1 MSRLAITNVSI
12 FDGSGADP
20 YPGSVLIEGNKIL
33 QVAKGG
39 ESVNAT
45 DARTIDGNGA
55 FLMPGMT
62 EAHTHFSW
70 NDQPSLAAIQ
80 FMPPEEHMLWCVRV
94 AKRYLEMGW
103 TSALGAASAKVRLDV
118 VLRNVIDGGAF
129 PGPRYLAGSQEITTL
144 GGLGDNTLPHL
155 PFEELNFGVVVSGP
169 EEMRKVAR
177 MFIKY
182 GVDHLKINLSG
193 EYIAGIDAEM
203 NPFSEEEVA
212 ILASEAKR
220 YGKRMAAHARSSE
233 SVKLCVRHGIEL
245 VFHASF
251 ADEEALDMLEAAKD
265 KHFVAPGI
273 GWLVSTLHNASEFG
287 ITEEV
292 ATKMG
297 YARELE
303 AASRSLTEMHKRG
316 IRILPG
322 GDYGFA
328 WMPHGTNARDLEH
341 FVKYIG
347 MTPKEALLAAT
358 KLGGDLMMRGHE
370 LGQIR
375 EGYLAD
381 IVLVDGNP
389 LEDLKLLQDP
399 EKIMLVMKDGEIY
412 KNSHTILPAKGV
424 IQSIAG
430 GNPMVE
436 PGVRKATPKE
446 PMNSRSSA

>member
-1 MSRLAITNVSI
+1 MSTILFTNVTV
-12 FDGSGADP
+12 FDGSGTQP
-20 YPGSVLIEGNKIL
+20 FRGEVLVDGQRIA
-33 QVAKGG
+33 QVARDG
-39 ESVNAT
+39 A
-45 DARTIDGNGA
+45 TIDAPQTQRIDGRGA

-70 NDQPSLAAIQ
+70 NDQPSLSAIQ

-103 TSALGAASAKVRLDV
+103 TSALGAAAAKPRLDV
-118 VLRNVIDGGAF
+118 VLRNAVNAGEF
-129 PGPRYLAGSQEITTL
+129 PGPRYLAGSQEITIL
-144 GGLGDNTLPHL
+144 GGLADNTLPHM
-155 PFEELNFGVVVSGP
+155 PFTELNFGAVVSGP
-169 EEMRKVAR
+169 EEVRATTR

-193 EYIAGIDAEM
+193 EYIAGIPAESS
-203 NPFSEEEVA
+203 PFSEEEIA
-212 ILASEAKR
+212 MLAAEAKR
-220 YGKRMAAHARSSE
+220 AGKRVAAHARSSE
-233 SVKLCVRHGIEL
+233 SVKQCVRHGLEL

-251 ADEEALDMLEAAKD
+251 ADEEALDMLEANKD

-273 GWLVSTLHNASEFG
+273 GWLISTLYHAEQWGISEA
-287 ITEEV
+287 T

-297 YARELE
+297 YKHELE
-303 AASRSLTEMHKRG
+303 VAADTLQKMHKRG

-347 MTPKEALLAAT
+347 MTPMEVLVAAT
-358 KLGGDLMMRGHE
+358 KLGGELMMRPHE

-381 IVLVDGNP
+381 ILLIDGDP
-389 LEDLKLLQDP
+389 LKELALLQDP
-399 EKIMLVMKDGEIY
+399 KKITLVMKDGEIF
-412 KNSHTILPAKGV
+412 KTSHDVLPPRGEV
-424 IQSIAG
+424 HAG
-430 GNPMVE
+430 GSLPVDA
-436 PGVRKATPKE
+436 GVDKAVH
-446 PMNSRSSA
+446 AQVH